1 LVGALVIQLVGLAGF
16 IAADGVALLYV
27 ARVLQGVAT
36 GIAAGAISAWLLD
49 LQPLDNPR
57 LGGFV
62 GGVALVAG
70 LGAGALGS
78 GLLVQYGPY
87 PLRLVYWL
95 MAAVFSVALLAMLAI
110 PDLVV
115 RTPGGLQSIRPRI
128 GVPPAARS
136 SFVALAPSLIAIW
149 ALAGLYLS
157 LGPSLAVSLMKT
169 DSRVAGGLVIAALMG
184 VGAAASV
191 VVRGA
196 DPRVTVIRGSLVL
209 AAGVG
214 LTLIGVAL
222 GSVVGLYAGSVI
234 AGLGFG
240 PAFSGIFR
248 SLAPLAPPDKRGAL
262 LAVVY
267 IVVYLSFS
275 VPTIIAGIAVTRYD
289 LRPTTYVY
297 GMAVMVLAAVTTIAV
312 SRRRNSP
319 EVAV

>member
-1 LVGALVIQLVGLAGF
+1 
-16 IAADGVALLYV
+16 
-27 ARVLQGVAT
+27 
-36 GIAAGAISAWLLD
+36 
-49 LQPLDNPR
+49 
-57 LGGFV
+57 
-62 GGVALVAG
+62 
-70 LGAGALGS
+70 
-78 GLLVQYGPY
+78 
-87 PLRLVYWL
+87 
-95 MAAVFSVALLAMLAI
+95 
-110 PDLVV
+110 VV